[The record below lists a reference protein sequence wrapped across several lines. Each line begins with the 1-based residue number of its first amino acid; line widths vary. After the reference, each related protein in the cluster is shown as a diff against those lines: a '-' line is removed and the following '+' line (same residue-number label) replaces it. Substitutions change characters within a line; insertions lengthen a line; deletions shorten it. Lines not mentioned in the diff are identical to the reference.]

1 MNQYVNKKSS
11 KLTLD
16 WCIEKYGPSAYANV
30 KTLTI
35 DLNPNLECLG
45 QYFPY
50 PNTIVINPKK
60 HRSLIALCSTII
72 HEYTHFQQ
80 DMVKY
85 LEYRTSY
92 DNHPYEISSN
102 NRSDRDKLE
111 ARNYVLGKLRKR
123 L

>member
-35 DLNPNLECLG
+35 NLNPNLECLG

-50 PNTIVINPKK
+50 PNIIVINPKK

-111 ARNYVLGKLRKR
+111 ARKYVLGKLRKR

>member
-1 MNQYVNKKSS
+1 MGIYINKRVS
-11 KLTLD
+11 KLILD
-16 WCIEKYGPSAYANV
+16 WCIKNYGPSAYASV
-30 KTLTI
+30 KTLTLEL
-35 DLNPNLECLG
+35 DPNLECFG

-50 PNTIVINPKK
+50 PNTILINPKK

-85 LEYRTSY
+85 LEYRNSY
-92 DNHPYEISSN
+92 ENHPYEISSN
-102 NRSDRDKLE
+102 NRGDRDKLE
-111 ARNYVLGKLRKR
+111 ARRYILGKLRKR